1 MGTFLW
7 IKCQTP
13 GYVYWEPA
21 ELPQDSDNPAGN
33 SGLMTIFGLYSLM
46 YQGIKS
52 ILGMGSFSILIIENI
67 KIVDQSYSIAKF
79 RRLFN

>member
-1 MGTFLW
+1 MRLFTGFMGTFLW

-52 ILGMGSFSILIIENI
+52 ILGMGSFSISSLQLFEQINI
-67 KIVDQSYSIAKF
+67 A
-79 RRLFN
+79 